1 MRQSLRKIRVI
12 LIVLFVGE
20 LGVYASYRCVNYKII
35 YNYNCS
41 FYSLLPLSVEGIPMH
56 GPLAPTL
63 SHVQFTHWV
72 SGGLP
77 SK

>member
-41 FYSLLPLSVEGIPMH
+41 FYSVLPLSVKGIPMH
-56 GPLAPTL
+56 GPLAPPPLPCTVHTL
-63 SHVQFTHWV
+63 GFRWFTI
-72 SGGLP
+72 
-77 SK
+77 